1 MKQELKSKETQ
12 DLIINTSCE
21 HMYHMKKLK
30 ELNPDLKSW
39 FVLQSTNQD
48 KFDDHINCV
57 NSTKELAEQGGLK
70 QVLYEGQLTLDNGMT
85 RFMVIGV

>member
-1 MKQELKSKETQ
+1 
-12 DLIINTSCE
+12 
-21 HMYHMKKLK
+21 MYHMKKLK
-30 ELNPDLKSW
+30 KLNPDLKAW

-57 NSTKELAEQGGLK
+57 NNTKELAEQGGLK

-85 RFMVIGV
+85 RFMVIGA